1 MRVISVTPAGRRR
14 YLAALVP
21 HLLRQRHVINEH
33 HWWLNTPDEADARY
47 VRQITAQHP
56 EFFKIC
62 HKPVDPRL
70 NMGESIWRF
79 FRHYAEGGTLYVR
92 FDDDIVYMA
101 DDAVANLVRHRLR
114 HREPLL
120 VVGNIVNNAVCAH
133 FQQQAGLIPPSWGR
147 VQNECL
153 DRNAWRRGPFPRK
166 LHELFLNEL
175 RHGREDRWKRIA
187 MPIDGR
193 RRFSINVI
201 SWLGEDFTQLPE
213 LASDHIDEEPFLTQ
227 TLPTRLNRPNIACG
241 TALFAHFAYY
251 TQRPYLEWT
260 WPELIGHYQRIAELE
275 PARARRGEG
284 AIVLAR
290 HAAWRMSRPVGR
302 LGEQFLKRWRGKQA
316 A

>member
-21 HLLRQRHVINEH
+21 HLLRQRHVIAEH
-33 HWWLNTPDEADARY
+33 HWWLNTADQADIQYIRD
-47 VRQITAQHP
+47 VTAQHP
-56 EFFKIC
+56 DFFKIC
-62 HKPVDPRL
+62 AKPVDPRL

-79 FRHYAEGGTLYVR
+79 FRHYVEPGTLYIR

-101 DDAVANLVRHRLR
+101 DDAVANLVRRRLT

-133 FQQQAGLIPPSWGR
+133 FQQRAGLIPKEWGL

-153 DRNAWRRGPFPRK
+153 DRNGWRRGPFPRK
-166 LHELFLNEL
+166 LHELFLSEL
-175 RHGREDRWKRIA
+175 RQGREQRWKEIPL
-187 MPIDGR
+187 PIDGR

-201 SWLGEDFTQLPE
+201 SWLGDDLRQLPE
-213 LASDHIDEEPFLTQ
+213 LATDHIDEEPFLTE
-227 TLPTRLNRPNIACG
+227 TLPARFGRPNVACS

-260 WPELIGHYQRIAELE
+260 WPELIDHYRRIAEQKPSSAAPSERQLL
-275 PARARRGEG
+275 
-284 AIVLAR
+284 LAR
-290 HAAWRMSRPVGR
+290 HAAWQISRPVGR
-302 LGEQFLKRWRGKQA
+302 LRDKFLKRWRGKQA